1 MPRLKDAMT
10 PRFLSGEE
18 AAGLLQRAMPGRDA
32 AGWLEADRRYAPILP
47 PRELAGRLAYAH
59 EEVAAFARRLQ
70 PHLALRSGRERRVQG
85 DRRQRS
91 EDRRRSGERRRA
103 GRGTA
108 LLERR
113 LQLRPDRRSDLD
125 RRIRGW
131 VDRRCIPDRR
141 RPPAFPDAA

>member
-1 MPRLKDAMT
+1 MP
-10 PRFLSGEE
+10 PRFLSSDE

-32 AGWLEADRRYAPILP
+32 ALWLEMDRRYAPILP
-47 PRELAGRLAYAH
+47 PRQVAGRLAYAH
-59 EEVAAFARRLQ
+59 EEVAALARRL
-70 PHLALRSGRERRVQG
+70 HLGLALRSGRERRVQG
-85 DRRQRS
+85 ERRQRS

-103 GRGTA
+103 GGGTV

-113 LQLRPDRRSDLD
+113 LLLRPDRRSDLD

-141 RPPAFPDAA
+141 RPPAFPDPV